1 MALLTP
7 SGSGGECPARRP
19 AARPGGWRGRLFA
32 RFFGSRRRAA
42 FSLMTLVVAATL
54 LNIAVAAALPA
65 WSHIIQYD
73 KEEEVIFRG
82 LQYAEAIRVF
92 QVRFGRYPT
101 NLKELREAEPRCLRK
116 LWKNPLQED
125 GRWALVPVGIGA
137 PIAGAPGS
145 LGGPNAPG
153 AGAVNPDGSKP
164 GGPGQGTPQVIWSEK
179 LDEGEKLDFGT
190 PRNNLP
196 IRGVYTPSSLEAI
209 HLFMGKESISE
220 WQFTV
225 ELISSMQQGTPDDPG
240 FIRPFPVEAIGKP
253 FPPGVVPPV
262 PQPSSNPA
270 GPGQQGAPG
279 PGSPGFVPNDGSGRD
294 IRQLPPGMEPG
305 PDIQPPSTEPDG

>member
-1 MALLTP
+1 MAPLTP
-7 SGSGGECPARRP
+7 SGSGKA
-19 AARPGGWRGRLFA
+19 GWREKLFA
-32 RFFGSRRRAA
+32 RFFASRRQAA
-42 FSLMTLVVAATL
+42 FSLMTLVIAATL

-65 WSHIIQYD
+65 WSHIIQHD

-92 QVRFGRYPT
+92 QIRFGRYPT
-101 NLKELREAEPRCLRK
+101 NLKELKEAEPRCLRQ

-125 GRWALVPVGIGA
+125 GRWALVPVGLGA
-137 PIAGAPGS
+137 PIGGAPGTPGA

-209 HLFMGKESISE
+209 HLFMGKESIAE

-240 FIRPFPVEAIGKP
+240 FVRPFPVDAIGKP

-262 PQPSSNPA
+262 PQPSSNPGA
-270 GPGQQGAPG
+270 PGQQGAPG

-294 IRQLPPGMEPG
+294 VRQLPPGVDPG
-305 PDIQPPSTEPDG
+305 PEIQPPSQPEDG

>member
-1 MALLTP
+1 MP
-7 SGSGGECPARRP
+7 SGSGWRARLR
-19 AARPGGWRGRLFA
+19 ANL
-32 RFFGSRRRAA
+32 FGSRRRAA

-54 LNIAVAAALPA
+54 LNIGVAAALPA
-65 WSHIIQYD
+65 WSHIIQHE

-101 NLKELREAEPRCLRK
+101 NLRELKEAEPRCLRQ

-125 GRWALVPVGIGA
+125 GRWALVPVGVGA
-137 PIAGAPGS
+137 PIPGTPGAPNS

-179 LDEGEKLDFGT
+179 LDEGQKLDFGA

-196 IRGVYTPSSLEAI
+196 IRGVYSPSSLEAK
-209 HLFMGKESISE
+209 HMFMGKESIGE

-225 ELISSMQQGTPDDPG
+225 ELVSSMLQGTPDDPG
-240 FIRPFPVEAIGKP
+240 FVRPYPVEAIGKP
-253 FPPGVVPPV
+253 FPPGVVPPI

-270 GPGQQGAPG
+270 GPGQPGAAPSPG
-279 PGSPGFVPNDGSGRD
+279 QPGFVPNDGSGRD
-294 IRQLPPGMEPG
+294 IRQLPPGQDPG
-305 PDIQPPSTEPDG
+305 PEIQPPSQPEEG